1 MKSKLLYS
9 VLLFM
14 STFILFAQNEPF
26 VCGLEEDPNPLY
38 FSPFNSSSF
47 SGSVDP
53 EYLASFEP
61 ISFDIYFWIVNPEDE
76 EVSYTPV
83 TYQHIKENLI
93 RANELFKPMGIC
105 FVLKGYDYF
114 ESNALY
120 EGASIGQINS
130 YANANGK
137 VSANSF
143 NVYNRKPICG

>member
-14 STFILFAQNEPF
+14 STFILFAQGEPF
-26 VCGLEEDPNPLY
+26 ICGVEEDPNSPPAVY

-61 ISFDIYFWIVNPEDE
+61 ISFDIYFWIINPENE
-76 EVSYTPV
+76 NISYTPV

-105 FVLKGYDYF
+105 FILKGYDTF
-114 ESNALY
+114 NSDAIY
-120 EGASIGQINS
+120 EGASMGQINS

-137 VSANSF
+137 VSPNSF
-143 NVYNRKPICG
+143 NPLGVIK